1 MRFILDVMSE
11 NGKEDDILNRVLTVL
26 DRDEFLSS
34 TVSSIRCV
42 DTTNDNQ
49 FYGEEDA
56 LKNTLTYK
64 QLNADLKYW
73 FMVKHNI
80 SSKKYEKLVLNNN
93 SKMLK
98 I

>member
-11 NGKEDDILNRVLTVL
+11 NGKEDNILNKVLTVL
-26 DRDEFLSS
+26 DRDEFLLS

-42 DTTNDNQ
+42 DTTNNNQ
-49 FYGEEDA
+49 FYEKQYA
-56 LKNTLTYK
+56 LKNTLTSK
-64 QLNADLKYW
+64 QLDADLKYW

-80 SSKKYEKLVLNNN
+80 SGKKYEKLVLDNNN
-93 SKMLK
+93 K